1 MKKIKGCA
9 ALIAAAALFFAAG
22 CAKKRE
28 TVRAF
33 ALDTEI
39 SITTDAADKKT
50 AEEAVSICRKYEK
63 MFSRIDS
70 ESELSRLNSGEIKAP
85 GSELKSLIE
94 TGLSFSR
101 LTDGAFDITLAP
113 LTDLWN
119 IKERKIPPESSEI
132 AAALRNTGY
141 ERVTLEPFS
150 LGGTKIDLGAV
161 AKGYIADR
169 LREYFNKQGVNN
181 VICDLGGN
189 VMLSGEYTVG
199 IQSPFSEGE
208 LFAVM
213 RLSDTNA
220 VTSGAYQRYF
230 EYNGVRYHHILDART
245 GSCAESDAASVTVV
259 SPCAVNADALSTAIF
274 ILGTDGL
281 ELCSRFPDTGAILI
295 TKDGEYHTT
304 EGFAEKYKLEI
315 K

>member
-1 MKKIKGCA
+1 
-9 ALIAAAALFFAAG
+9 
-22 CAKKRE
+22 
-28 TVRAF
+28 
-33 ALDTEI
+33 
-39 SITTDAADKKT
+39 
-50 AEEAVSICRKYEK
+50 
-63 MFSRIDS
+63 MFSRTDS
-70 ESELSRLNSGEIKAP
+70 ESELCRLNGGEIKTP
-85 GSELKSLIE
+85 ESELKSLIE

-141 ERVTLEPFS
+141 ERVTLSPFS
-150 LGGTKIDLGAV
+150 LGGTEIDLGAV

-169 LREYFNKQGVNN
+169 LRKYFNEQGVNN

-213 RLSDTNA
+213 RLRDTNA

-245 GSCAESDAASVTVV
+245 GSCAGERCRRRNGCV
-259 SPCAVNADALSTAIF
+259 ALRGECGRALNGDFHSRHEP
-274 ILGTDGL
+274 GL
-281 ELCSRFPDTGAILI
+281 SFAMPLPRHGRDCNNKGWRISHNR
-295 TKDGEYHTT
+295 
-304 EGFAEKYKLEI
+304 GFCRKIQA
-315 K
+315 

>member
-1 MKKIKGCA
+1 MTKIKGCA
-9 ALIAAAALFFAAG
+9 ALIAAAALFFAVG
-22 CAKKRE
+22 CEKKHE

-39 SITTDAADKKT
+39 SITTDAADKKA
-50 AEEAVSICRKYEK
+50 AEGAVDICRRYEK
-63 MFSRIDS
+63 IFSRTDS
-70 ESELSRLNSGEIKAP
+70 ESELFRLNSGEIKAP
-85 GSELKSLIE
+85 EGELKSLIE

-119 IKERKIPPESSEI
+119 IKERKIPPEDSEI
-132 AAALRNTGY
+132 TAALKKTGY
-141 ERVTLEPFS
+141 KRVTLEPFS
-150 LGGTKIDLGAV
+150 LGGTRIDLGAV

-169 LREYFNKQGVNN
+169 LREYFNKNGVDN

-189 VMLSGEYTVG
+189 IMLSGEYTVG

-213 RLSDTNA
+213 HLRDTNA

-230 EYNGVRYHHILDART
+230 EYNGVKYHHILDART

-259 SPCAVNADALSTAIF
+259 SPCAANADALSTAIF

-281 ELCSRFPDTGAILI
+281 TLCRDFPDTDAIII
-295 TKDGEYHTT
+295 TKDGKYQTT
-304 EGFAEKYKLEI
+304 EDFAGKYKLEI